1 MPIKELPL
9 RKEIAYASGMM
20 GWSVMT
26 NIIIVMLPYFYLPPN
41 HSGLFPLVPQL
52 LVFGAFNI
60 LSLIAASGRL
70 FDAFYDPFIASVSD
84 GSNHPKG
91 RRIPIMRYAI
101 IPAVIFCT
109 LIFCP
114 LVDTESTQN
123 AWWLTL
129 MLICFFMSVTTYII
143 PYNALLA
150 EMAHTPQKKVKLST
164 FQQVGFVMGMILSAL
179 TNNFADLIQEFFHV
193 TARMHALQYTIFG
206 LSIFSGTAMLMPVI
220 FIDEKQYS
228 KGKPTHIALLSA
240 IKNTFRNVNFKYYL
254 ISDFAYYTAL
264 SIISSGLLY
273 FVTVLLKLPES
284 NGGMFM
290 GIMVVLSLL
299 FYPFINYGAKRFGRK
314 ALVMAA
320 FAVLSLI
327 FVTIYFLGRLP
338 FSPFMQMMILVV
350 CASFPLA
357 SLGIL
362 PNAILADIAQKD
374 TEETGENHEGMF
386 FAVKYLF
393 VKLGQTLGI
402 GVFAMLTIYGKD
414 PGNDFGLR
422 LNGVVGFVL
431 CIFAL
436 LFFSRF
442 KEDK

>member
-101 IPAVIFCT
+101 IPAAIFCT

-206 LSIFSGTAMLMPVI
+206 LSIFSRTAMLMPVI
-220 FIDEKQYS
+220 FFS
-228 KGKPTHIALLSA
+228 S
-240 IKNTFRNVNFKYYL
+240 
-254 ISDFAYYTAL
+254 TAL
-264 SIISSGLLY
+264 AWVRS
-273 FVTVLLKLPES
+273 
-284 NGGMFM
+284 
-290 GIMVVLSLL
+290 
-299 FYPFINYGAKRFGRK
+299 
-314 ALVMAA
+314 
-320 FAVLSLI
+320 
-327 FVTIYFLGRLP
+327 
-338 FSPFMQMMILVV
+338 
-350 CASFPLA
+350 
-357 SLGIL
+357 
-362 PNAILADIAQKD
+362 
-374 TEETGENHEGMF
+374 
-386 FAVKYLF
+386 
-393 VKLGQTLGI
+393 
-402 GVFAMLTIYGKD
+402 
-414 PGNDFGLR
+414 
-422 LNGVVGFVL
+422 
-431 CIFAL
+431 
-436 LFFSRF
+436 
-442 KEDK
+442 